1 MRPVVVR
8 YCFKLS
14 VSFIHACTTENNAK
28 LNWNI
33 CVTLCFVQLFMSE
46 NNDKVCKM
54 LLKNRGY
61 HFFNLF
67 PMTV

>member
-1 MRPVVVR
+1 MS
-8 YCFKLS
+8 K
-14 VSFIHACTTENNAK
+14 TTFVLEGE
-28 LNWNI
+28 
-33 CVTLCFVQLFMSE
+33 CVTLCFVQMFMSG